1 MKGVNFVTDTKN
13 NKVAVQIDLKLLEK
27 QEKNI
32 EDFIDGI
39 IAESR
44 KAEERVSLD
53 NVIKGL
59 KKKGKLS

>member
-1 MKGVNFVTDTKN
+1 MKGVNFVTDSKN

-27 QEKNI
+27 QEHKI

-44 KAEERVSLD
+44 KEEERISLD
-53 NVIKGL
+53 DVIKGL